1 MARISFITS
10 VILLSGM
17 LTGCLESGSGSVQ
30 YNPYKDR
37 PTYQPPIQ
45 TPEYSNDAA
54 DNNAIITDMYSRN
67 EAQVEDWVGFKLK
80 GFIPSGFEQIPFTSY
95 MDVAGLANE
104 ITTANATQIQ
114 SEYNS
119 DKNMLWAAMAVL
131 NRSLAAKC
139 YNASDGA
146 ATAECIVNWR
156 NDNAAIFDTSRT
168 ELIENT
174 TVLTVDNATLT
185 ATNGYK
191 MKFKIDDTGEIIGM
205 TLTRDSGDV
214 ILDKLGDSS
223 TFYGSDI
230 ENGRVLELDY
240 VSKLGDSSTF
250 YGSDIENGRVLELDY
265 VSDAKQMGLS
275 YSDFGLINIL
285 SSMDG
290 DQRVDVSLMPFAGG
304 YDDKKIAVADID
316 SDMTFTGRA
325 TGRVAKGAHI
335 VQLQQDTARPTKLTF
350 DTQSQTST
358 LNANFN
364 NWYDVVVDSTGAISF
379 TDYKNNNDGGTY
391 IDMQLATTPDD
402 DGVIT
407 KNGANMNVG
416 YYGPDATPTE
426 ATGTVQFTETGA
438 DNGVQMDMAFGAI
451 ADKK

>member
-1 MARISFITS
+1 MARVLFITS
-10 VILLSGM
+10 LIVISGM

-45 TPEYSNDAA
+45 TPEYSNDAT
-54 DNNAIITDMYSRN
+54 DNNAIITGMYSRN
-67 EAQVEDWVGFKLK
+67 ETQVKDWVGFKLK
-80 GFIPSGFEQIPFTSY
+80 GFNPSGFEQIPFASY

-104 ITTANATQIQ
+104 ITTANASQIQ
-114 SEYNS
+114 SSYNS

-146 ATAECIVNWR
+146 TTAECIVNWR
-156 NDNAAIFDTSRT
+156 NDNTAVFDTSRT

-214 ILDKLGDSS
+214 DLAKLGDS
-223 TFYGSDI
+223 
-230 ENGRVLELDY
+230 R
-240 VSKLGDSSTF
+240 TF

-275 YSDFGLINIL
+275 YSDFGLINIV

-290 DQRVDVSLMPFAGG
+290 DQRMDEILMPFAGG

-325 TGRVAKGAHI
+325 TGRVAKGAHA
-335 VQLQQDTARPTKLTF
+335 VQLQQDAARPTTLTF
-350 DTQSQTST
+350 DSQSQTST

-391 IDMQLATTPDD
+391 IDMQLAATAND

-407 KNGANMNVG
+407 ANGANMNVG
-416 YYGPDATPTE
+416 YYGPSTTPTE
-426 ATGTVQFTETGA
+426 VTGTVQFTETGV
-438 DNGVQMDMAFGAI
+438 DNGVQMDISFGAV

>member
-1 MARISFITS
+1 MSAIIKYSKGEFMARISFITS

-54 DNNAIITDMYSRN
+54 DNNAIITGMYSRN
-67 EAQVEDWVGFKLK
+67 EAQVTDWIGFKLK

-156 NDNAAIFDTSRT
+156 NDNTAIFDTSRT

-214 ILDKLGDSS
+214 VLDKLGDS
-223 TFYGSDI
+223 
-230 ENGRVLELDY
+230 R
-240 VSKLGDSSTF
+240 TF

-290 DQRVDVSLMPFAGG
+290 DQRVDEFLVPFAGG

-325 TGRVAKGAHI
+325 TGRVQKNGN
-335 VQLQQDTARPTKLTF
+335 VMQLKQDENRPTTLTF
-350 DTQSQTST
+350 DSQSQTST

-391 IDMQLATTPDD
+391 IDMQLATTAND

-407 KNGANMNVG
+407 ANGANMNVG
-416 YYGPDATPTE
+416 YYGPSTTPTE
-426 ATGTVQFTETGA
+426 ATGTVQFTETGV
-438 DNGVQMDMAFGAI
+438 DNGIQMDMSFGAT
-451 ADKK
+451 KVEK

>member
-1 MARISFITS
+1 MSAIIKYRKGEIMARISFITS
-10 VILLSGM
+10 VILLSGV

-156 NDNAAIFDTSRT
+156 NDNTAIFDTSRT
-168 ELIENT
+168 ELIKNT

-214 ILDKLGDSS
+214 ILD
-223 TFYGSDI
+223 
-230 ENGRVLELDY
+230 
-240 VSKLGDSSTF
+240 KLGDSSTF

-350 DTQSQTST
+350 DTQSKTST
-358 LNANFN
+358 LNANFK
-364 NWYDVVVDSTGAISF
+364 NWYDVTVDSTGEISF
-379 TDYKNNNDGGTY
+379 TDYKNNNNGV
-391 IDMQLATTPDD
+391 DMQLAATAD

-416 YYGPDATPTE
+416 YYGPSTTPTE
-426 ATGTVQFTETGA
+426 VTGTVQFTETGV
-438 DNGVQMDMAFGAI
+438 DNGIQMDISFGAV

>member
-45 TPEYSNDAA
+45 TPEYSNDAT

-67 EAQVEDWVGFKLK
+67 EAQVEDWINFKLK
-80 GFIPSGFEQIPFTSY
+80 GFNPSGFEQIPFTSY

-156 NDNAAIFDTSRT
+156 NDNTAVFDTSRT
-168 ELIENT
+168 ELIKNT

-214 ILDKLGDSS
+214 ILDKLGDS
-223 TFYGSDI
+223 
-230 ENGRVLELDY
+230 R
-240 VSKLGDSSTF
+240 TF

-290 DQRVDVSLMPFAGG
+290 DQRVDTWLMPFAGG

-325 TGRVAKGAHI
+325 TGRVAKGAHA
-335 VQLQQDTARPTKLTF
+335 VQLQQDAARPTKLTF
-350 DTQSQTST
+350 DTQSKTST
-358 LNANFN
+358 LNANFK
-364 NWYDVVVDSTGAISF
+364 NWYDVTVDSTGEISF
-379 TDYKNNNDGGTY
+379 TDYKDNNPGGTP
-391 IDMQLATTPDD
+391 IDMQLATTPND

-407 KNGANMNVG
+407 ANGANMNVG
-416 YYGPDATPTE
+416 YYGPSTTPTE
-426 ATGTVQFTETGA
+426 VTGTVQFTETGV
-438 DNGVQMDMAFGAI
+438 DNGIQMDMSFGAT
-451 ADKK
+451 KVEK

>member
-10 VILLSGM
+10 VVLVSGL
-17 LTGCLESGSGSVQ
+17 LTGCLESGSGTAQ

-37 PTYQPPIQ
+37 PNIKPPIQ
-45 TPEYSNDAA
+45 TPEYDDTVADA
-54 DNNAIITDMYSRN
+54 NALITGMHSRS
-67 EAQVEDWVGFKLK
+67 ELQVRNWIGFKLQ
-80 GFIPSGFEQIPFTSY
+80 GFNPTGFDVISADDY
-95 MDVAGLANE
+95 IDVANLANQ
-104 ITTANATQIQ
+104 ITTANAAQIK
-114 SEYNS
+114 SAYATDSNI
-119 DKNMLWAAMAVL
+119 LWAAMAVL
-131 NRSLAAKC
+131 NRSLAASC
-139 YNASDGA
+139 FDATSGA
-146 ATAECIVNWR
+146 NTAECLVNWR
-156 NDNAAIFDTSRT
+156 NNNTAVFDTSRT
-168 ELIENT
+168 ELADNAI
-174 TVLTVDNATLT
+174 VLTVDNATLT
-185 ATNGYK
+185 ATNDYK
-191 MKFKIDDTGEIIGM
+191 MKFTLDGDGEIIGM

-214 ILDKLGDSS
+214 DLA
-223 TFYGSDI
+223 
-230 ENGRVLELDY
+230 
-240 VSKLGDSSTF
+240 KLGDSSTF

-325 TGRVAKGAHI
+325 TGRVQKNVNGM
-335 VQLQQDTARPTKLTF
+335 QLKQDENRPTTLTF

-379 TDYKNNNDGGTY
+379 TDYKNNNNGV
-391 IDMQLATTPDD
+391 DMQLAATAD

-407 KNGANMNVG
+407 ANGANMNVG
-416 YYGPDATPTE
+416 YYGPSTTPTE
-426 ATGTVQFTETGA
+426 VTGTVQFTETGV
-438 DNGVQMDMAFGAI
+438 DNGIQMDMSFGAV

>member
-17 LTGCLESGSGSVQ
+17 LTGCLESGSGTAQ

-45 TPEYSNDAA
+45 TPEYSNDAT
-54 DNNAIITDMYSRN
+54 DNNAIITGMYSRN
-67 EAQVEDWVGFKLK
+67 ETQVKDWVGFKLK
-80 GFIPSGFEQIPFTSY
+80 GFIPSGFEQIPFASY
-95 MDVAGLANE
+95 MDVASLSNE
-104 ITTANATQIQ
+104 ITTADAAQIQ

-156 NDNAAIFDTSRT
+156 NDNTAIFDTSRT
-168 ELIENT
+168 ELIKNT

-214 ILDKLGDSS
+214 VLD
-223 TFYGSDI
+223 
-230 ENGRVLELDY
+230 
-240 VSKLGDSSTF
+240 KLGDSSTF

-290 DQRVDVSLMPFAGG
+290 DQRVDVFLMPFAGG

-325 TGRVAKGAHI
+325 TGRVAKGAHA
-335 VQLQQDTARPTKLTF
+335 VQLQQDTASPTKLTF
-350 DTQSQTST
+350 DTQSKTST
-358 LNANFN
+358 LTANFN

-379 TDYKNNNDGGTY
+379 TDYKNNNNGV
-391 IDMQLATTPDD
+391 DMQLATTPND

-416 YYGPDATPTE
+416 YYGPSTTPTE
-426 ATGTVQFTETGA
+426 VTGTVQFTETGV
-438 DNGVQMDMAFGAI
+438 DNGIQMDISFGAI

>member
-10 VILLSGM
+10 VVLVSGL
-17 LTGCLESGSGSVQ
+17 LTGCLESGSGTAQ

-37 PTYQPPIQ
+37 PNIKPPIQ
-45 TPEYSNDAA
+45 TPEYDDTVADA
-54 DNNAIITDMYSRN
+54 NALITGMHSRS
-67 EAQVEDWVGFKLK
+67 ELQVRNWIGFKLQ
-80 GFIPSGFEQIPFTSY
+80 GFNPTGFDVISADDY
-95 MDVAGLANE
+95 IDVANLANQ
-104 ITTANATQIQ
+104 ITTANAAQIK
-114 SEYNS
+114 SAYATDSNI
-119 DKNMLWAAMAVL
+119 LWAAMAVL
-131 NRSLAAKC
+131 NRSLAASC
-139 YNASDGA
+139 FDATSGA
-146 ATAECIVNWR
+146 NTAECLVNWR
-156 NDNAAIFDTSRT
+156 NNNTAVFDTSRT
-168 ELIENT
+168 ELADNAI
-174 TVLTVDNATLT
+174 VLTVDNATLT
-185 ATNGYK
+185 ATNDYK
-191 MKFKIDDTGEIIGM
+191 MKFTLDGDGEIIGM

-240 VSKLGDSSTF
+240 VS
-250 YGSDIENGRVLELDY
+250 
-265 VSDAKQMGLS
+265 DAKQMGLS
-275 YSDFGLINIL
+275 YSDFGLINIQ
-285 SSMDG
+285 SSMDS
-290 DQRVDVSLMPFAGG
+290 DHQVDARLVPFAGG

-379 TDYKNNNDGGTY
+379 KNYKDNNPDGTN
-391 IDMQLATTPDD
+391 IDMQLATTPND

-407 KNGANMNVG
+407 ANGANMNVG
-416 YYGPDATPTE
+416 YYGPSTTPTE
-426 ATGTVQFTETGA
+426 ATGTVQFTETGV
-438 DNGVQMDMAFGAI
+438 DNGVQMDMSFGAI
-451 ADKK
+451 KVEK

>member
-1 MARISFITS
+1 MARVLFITS
-10 VILLSGM
+10 LIVISGM

-54 DNNAIITDMYSRN
+54 DNNAIITGMYSRN
-67 EAQVEDWVGFKLK
+67 EAQVTDWIGFKLK
-80 GFIPSGFEQIPFTSY
+80 GFNPSGFEQIPFTSY
-95 MDVAGLANE
+95 MDVASLSNE

-214 ILDKLGDSS
+214 DLAKLGDS
-223 TFYGSDI
+223 
-230 ENGRVLELDY
+230 R
-240 VSKLGDSSTF
+240 TF

-275 YSDFGLINIL
+275 YSDFGLINIV

-290 DQRVDVSLMPFAGG
+290 DQRVDEFLVPFAGG

-325 TGRVAKGAHI
+325 TGRVQKNGN
-335 VQLQQDTARPTKLTF
+335 VMQLKQDENRPTTLTF
-350 DTQSQTST
+350 DSQSQTST

-391 IDMQLATTPDD
+391 IDMQLATTAND

-407 KNGANMNVG
+407 ANGANMNVG
-416 YYGPDATPTE
+416 YYGPSTTPTE
-426 ATGTVQFTETGA
+426 ATGTVQFTETGV
-438 DNGVQMDMAFGAI
+438 DNGIQMDMAFGAI

>member
-1 MARISFITS
+1 MSAIIKYSKGEFMARISFITS

-67 EAQVEDWVGFKLK
+67 ETQVKDWVGFKLK

-95 MDVAGLANE
+95 MDVASLANE

-156 NDNAAIFDTSRT
+156 NDNTAIFDTSRT
-168 ELIENT
+168 ELIKNT

-205 TLTRDSGDV
+205 TLTRDSGNVD
-214 ILDKLGDSS
+214 LA
-223 TFYGSDI
+223 
-230 ENGRVLELDY
+230 
-240 VSKLGDSSTF
+240 KLGDSSTF

-290 DQRVDVSLMPFAGG
+290 DQRVDAWLMPFAGG

-325 TGRVAKGAHI
+325 TGRVAKGAHA

-358 LNANFN
+358 LTANFN

-379 TDYKNNNDGGTY
+379 TDYKNNNNGV
-391 IDMQLATTPDD
+391 DMQLAATAD

-416 YYGPDATPTE
+416 YYGPSTTPTE
-426 ATGTVQFTETGA
+426 VTGTVQFTETGV
-438 DNGVQMDMAFGAI
+438 DNGIQMDISFGAV

>member
-10 VILLSGM
+10 VVLVSGL
-17 LTGCLESGSGSVQ
+17 LTGCLESGSGTAQ

-37 PTYQPPIQ
+37 PNIKPPIQ
-45 TPEYSNDAA
+45 TPEYDDTVADA
-54 DNNAIITDMYSRN
+54 NALITGMHSRS
-67 EAQVEDWVGFKLK
+67 ELQVRNWIGFKLQ
-80 GFIPSGFEQIPFTSY
+80 GFNPTGFDVISADDY
-95 MDVAGLANE
+95 IDVANLANQ
-104 ITTANATQIQ
+104 ITTANAAQIKLAYATD
-114 SEYNS
+114 SNI
-119 DKNMLWAAMAVL
+119 LWAAMAVL

-156 NDNAAIFDTSRT
+156 NNNTAVFDTSRT
-168 ELIENT
+168 ELADNAI
-174 TVLTVDNATLT
+174 VLTVDNATLT
-185 ATNGYK
+185 ATNDYK
-191 MKFKIDDTGEIIGM
+191 MKFTLDGDGEIIGM

-214 ILDKLGDSS
+214 DLA
-223 TFYGSDI
+223 
-230 ENGRVLELDY
+230 
-240 VSKLGDSSTF
+240 KLGDSSTF

-325 TGRVAKGAHI
+325 TGRVQKNVNGM
-335 VQLQQDTARPTKLTF
+335 QLKQDENRPTTLTF

-379 TDYKNNNDGGTY
+379 KNYKDNNPDGTN
-391 IDMQLATTPDD
+391 IDMQLATTPND

-407 KNGANMNVG
+407 ANGANMNVG
-416 YYGPDATPTE
+416 YYGPSTTPTE
-426 ATGTVQFTETGA
+426 VTGTVQFTETGV
-438 DNGVQMDMAFGAI
+438 DNGVQMDMSFGAI
-451 ADKK
+451 KVEK

>member
-1 MARISFITS
+1 MSAIIKYSKGEFMARISFITS

-67 EAQVEDWVGFKLK
+67 EAQVEDWINFKLK

-156 NDNAAIFDTSRT
+156 NDNTAIFDTSRT
-168 ELIENT
+168 ELIKNT

-240 VSKLGDSSTF
+240 VS
-250 YGSDIENGRVLELDY
+250 
-265 VSDAKQMGLS
+265 DAKQMGLS

-290 DQRVDVSLMPFAGG
+290 DQRMDTWLMPFAGG
-304 YDDKKIAVADID
+304 YDDKKIAVANID
-316 SDMTFTGRA
+316 TDMTFSGRA
-325 TGRVAKGAHI
+325 TGRVWKNANGI
-335 VQLQQDTARPTKLTF
+335 RLEQDENRPTTLTF

-358 LNANFN
+358 LTANFN
-364 NWYDVVVDSTGAISF
+364 NWYDVTVDSTGAISF
-379 TDYKNNNDGGTY
+379 TDYKDNQPGGTP
-391 IDMQLATTPDD
+391 IDMQMATTPND

-407 KNGANMNVG
+407 ANGANMNVG
-416 YYGPDATPTE
+416 YYGPSTTPTE
-426 ATGTVQFTETGA
+426 VTGTVQFTETGV
-438 DNGVQMDMAFGAI
+438 DNGIQMDMSFGAV

>member
-10 VILLSGM
+10 VVLVSGL
-17 LTGCLESGSGSVQ
+17 LTGCLESGSGTAQ

-37 PTYQPPIQ
+37 PNIKPPIQ
-45 TPEYSNDAA
+45 TPEYDDTVADA
-54 DNNAIITDMYSRN
+54 NALITGMHSRS
-67 EAQVEDWVGFKLK
+67 ELQVRNWIGFKLQ
-80 GFIPSGFEQIPFTSY
+80 GFNPTGFDVISADDY
-95 MDVAGLANE
+95 IDVANLANQ
-104 ITTANATQIQ
+104 ITTANAAQIK
-114 SEYNS
+114 SAYATDSNI
-119 DKNMLWAAMAVL
+119 LWAAMAVL
-131 NRSLAAKC
+131 NRSLAASC
-139 YNASDGA
+139 FDATSGA
-146 ATAECIVNWR
+146 NTAECLVNWR
-156 NDNAAIFDTSRT
+156 NNNTAVFDTSRT
-168 ELIENT
+168 ELADNAI
-174 TVLTVDNATLT
+174 VLTVDNATLT

-214 ILDKLGDSS
+214 DLAKLGDS
-223 TFYGSDI
+223 
-230 ENGRVLELDY
+230 R
-240 VSKLGDSSTF
+240 TF

-275 YSDFGLINIL
+275 YSDFGLINII

-290 DQRVDVSLMPFAGG
+290 DQRVDEFLMPFAGG

-335 VQLQQDTARPTKLTF
+335 VQLQQDAARPTTLTF
-350 DTQSQTST
+350 DTQSKTST
-358 LNANFN
+358 LNANFK
-364 NWYDVVVDSTGAISF
+364 NWYDVTVDSNGAISF
-379 TDYKNNNDGGTY
+379 TDYKDNGGTP
-391 IDMQLATTPDD
+391 IDMRLATTPDD

-407 KNGANMNVG
+407 ANGANMNVG
-416 YYGPDATPTE
+416 YYGPSTTPTE
-426 ATGTVQFTETGA
+426 VTGTVQFTETGV